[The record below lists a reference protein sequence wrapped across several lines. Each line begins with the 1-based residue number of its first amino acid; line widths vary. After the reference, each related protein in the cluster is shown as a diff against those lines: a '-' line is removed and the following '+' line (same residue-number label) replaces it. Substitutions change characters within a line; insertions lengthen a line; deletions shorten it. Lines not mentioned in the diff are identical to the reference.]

1 MNDWTQKLILAL
13 VMVPALL
20 VIFGTPKGPVVIVAG
35 SICVALAFAN
45 LDKLESFSAGF
56 FQAKLRTAVEKAY
69 AAIEQLK
76 ELGLSLSSPIV
87 DEMAVSGRMF
97 QYIRLKHKLER
108 VEKIE
113 DNLRKLGASKEEIE
127 AACSTIYERVGSDHR
142 RKVLRTLLNS
152 NPEKKGLFEG
162 LDEGKMDSIR
172 DFEKF
177 IKDNDL
183 KKSKETDEAIL
194 DLQYFLKNK
203 KLRREDQWQS

>member
-1 MNDWTQKLILAL
+1 MNDWTQKLIVAL
-13 VMVPALL
+13 VMVPTLL
-20 VIFGTPKGPVVIVAG
+20 VIFGTPKGPVLVVAG

-45 LDKLESFSAGF
+45 LDKIESFSSIF

-76 ELGLSLSSPIV
+76 ELGLSLSHPIV
-87 DEMAVSGRMF
+87 DEMAVSGRML
-97 QYIRLKHKLER
+97 QYIPLKHKLER

-127 AACSTIYERVGSDHR
+127 VACSTIYERVGSDHIR
-142 RKVLRTLLNS
+142 NVLRSLLNS

-162 LDEGKMDSIR
+162 LDGGKMDSIR

-183 KKSKETDEAIL
+183 KRTKETDEAIL
-194 DLQYFLKNK
+194 NLQYFLKNK